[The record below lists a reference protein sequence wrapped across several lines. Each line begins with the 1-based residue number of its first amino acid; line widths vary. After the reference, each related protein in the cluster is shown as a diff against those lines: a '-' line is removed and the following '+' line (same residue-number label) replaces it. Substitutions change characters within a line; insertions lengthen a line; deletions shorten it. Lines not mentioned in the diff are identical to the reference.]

1 MFYSLT
7 DMAGIRLHDGNLPR
21 LSVFS
26 PDLTNVPRITLG
38 VPKNF
43 DFDEWVAR
51 NRIKLPGSV
60 PAASARN

>member
-1 MFYSLT
+1 MT
-7 DMAGIRLHDGNLPR
+7 DMAGISLDDGGLSR

-26 PDLTNVPRITLG
+26 SGLENVRRITLG

-51 NRIKLPGSV
+51 NGIKLPGTI
-60 PAASARN
+60 PPASARN